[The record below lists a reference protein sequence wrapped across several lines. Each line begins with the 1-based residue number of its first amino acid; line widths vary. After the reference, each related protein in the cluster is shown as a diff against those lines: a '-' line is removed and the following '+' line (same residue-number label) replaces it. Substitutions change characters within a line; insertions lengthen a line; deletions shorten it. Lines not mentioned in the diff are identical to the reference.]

1 MIAEFRLPDLGE
13 GLPEAEIVQWHVSEG
28 DEVALNQTIAE
39 VETAK
44 AIVEIPSPY
53 AGTVQSLHAAAGDVV
68 EVGSPLVS
76 FTVGADAESP
86 AAAETSSPADRP
98 AEFVTDTPV
107 SGAAERRVADDLRRT
122 ESGSTAE
129 GMDRPAEFVA
139 DTPMSGAVERRV
151 ADDLRTTAPG
161 ESEKATPNLVGYG
174 AAPSSASR
182 PRRRARGGATAVLDS
197 DTAVREAAPHDV
209 LRTGPIELPLERP
222 RSTPPVRKLAKD
234 LGVDLVV
241 VAAAHPGE
249 TVTRAHVEEFAARTP
264 TEAQVPGMVTDTL
277 PSASTVPPARPA
289 SERARVTRTPIRG
302 VRKHTAAAMVQ
313 SAFTAP
319 HATTFLTLDV
329 TATTELL
336 ASLKTDRALD
346 GHRIGVLAIV
356 AQAVCLALGRTP
368 ALNAKWDETAGE
380 IIEHHYVNLGIA
392 AATERGLV
400 VPVIPDADTLG
411 LVELADAIA
420 ELAATARAGRTAPAA
435 MTGGT
440 FSITN
445 VGVFGVDAGTPILN
459 PGEAG
464 ILAVGAVR
472 RTPWEHHGEIALRDV
487 LTLSLSFDHRLV
499 DGAEAARFL
508 TDVAGVLR
516 EPGRA
521 MLFPRPRGGDSL

>member
-1 MIAEFRLPDLGE
+1 MIAEFLLPDLGE

-28 DEVALNQTIAE
+28 DTVTLNQTIAE

-53 AGTVQSLHAAAGDVV
+53 AGTVQGLHAAAGDVV

-76 FTVGADAESP
+76 FDLGGTDAGTP
-86 AAAETSSPADRP
+86 AAPSAEATREAGAGVAVETIAEAPLEAPAD
-98 AEFVTDTPV
+98 DI
-107 SGAAERRVADDLRRT
+107 AAR
-122 ESGSTAE
+122 
-129 GMDRPAEFVA
+129 
-139 DTPMSGAVERRV
+139 
-151 ADDLRTTAPG
+151 
-161 ESEKATPNLVGYG
+161 ATPNLVGYG
-174 AAPSSASR
+174 AAPASGNR
-182 PRRRARGGATAVLDS
+182 PKRRARGGGTAVIDS
-197 DTAVREAAPHDV
+197 DHAVREAAPHDV
-209 LRTGPIELPLERP
+209 VKTGPIDLPLERP

-234 LGVDLVV
+234 LGVDLVL

-249 TVTRAHVEEFAARTP
+249 MVTRGHVEEFAARTP
-264 TEAQVPGMVTDTL
+264 AMPEVTA
-277 PSASTVPPARPA
+277 SAPAPTSTVPPAGR
-289 SERARVTRTPIRG
+289 SGDRVTRTPIRG

-356 AQAVCLALGRTP
+356 AKAVCLALGRTS
-368 ALNAKWDETAGE
+368 ALNAKWDEAAGE
-380 IIEHHYVNLGIA
+380 IVEHHYVNLGIA
-392 AATERGLV
+392 AATDRGLV
-400 VPVIPDADTLG
+400 VPVIPDADRLD
-411 LVELADAIA
+411 LVDLADAIA

-464 ILAVGAVR
+464 ILAVGALR
-472 RTPWEHHGEIALRDV
+472 RTPWEHHGKIALRDV

-521 MLFPRPRGGDSL
+521 MLLR